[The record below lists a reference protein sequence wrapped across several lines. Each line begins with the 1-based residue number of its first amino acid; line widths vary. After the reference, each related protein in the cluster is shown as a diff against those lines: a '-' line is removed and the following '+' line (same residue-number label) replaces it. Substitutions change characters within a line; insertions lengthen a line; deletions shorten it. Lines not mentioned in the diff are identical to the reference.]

1 MQQPLFEN
9 LPVKVRKLTKREIN
23 ALMERCFGNLEYY
36 HEPEIRKFAKEI
48 QRAMLNVEKT
58 TD

>member
-1 MQQPLFEN
+1 M
-9 LPVKVRKLTKREIN
+9 PVKVRKLTKREIN

-48 QRAMLNVEKT
+48 QRAMLNVEKK

>member
-9 LPVKVRKLTKREIN
+9 LPIKIRKLTQREIN

-48 QRAMLNVEKT
+48 QRAMLNVEKK

>member
-23 ALMERCFGNLEYY
+23 ALVERCFGNLEYY
-36 HEPEIRKFAKEI
+36 HEPEIRKFAREI

>member
-9 LPVKVRKLTKREIN
+9 MPVKVRKLTKREIN

-36 HEPEIRKFAKEI
+36 HEPEIRKFAREI

>member
-36 HEPEIRKFAKEI
+36 HEPEIRKFAREI